1 MFVGDAFAMIGG
13 KEQED
18 STGISSLFGISW
30 DENLVQKGIENV
42 KGAGKELENIAQGLQ
57 AFTGLKNP
65 EAIAKSIKSIFTSIG
80 DTFTYYYEKP
90 KFKSQVDHMQGFI
103 SEISKNAAKG
113 LIHKAAEGM
122 DKMAAAINK
131 IDADKAES
139 FANLFKGAG
148 ELSNNAA
155 AYAQL
160 LSAVEDI
167 RDALNQSNTSTATTT
182 TTDGNAGSGGG
193 DKGLSVTL
201 RSINTTLGN
210 LNSTMSGLPGKI
222 AVLIPTEG
230 T

>member
-1 MFVGDAFAMIGG
+1 
-13 KEQED
+13 
-18 STGISSLFGISW
+18 
-30 DENLVQKGIENV
+30 
-42 KGAGKELENIAQGLQ
+42 
-57 AFTGLKNP
+57 
-65 EAIAKSIKSIFTSIG
+65 
-80 DTFTYYYEKP
+80 
-90 KFKSQVDHMQGFI
+90 MQGFI
-103 SEISKNAAKG
+103 SEISKNAGKG

-182 TTDGNAGSGGG
+182 TTSDGNAGGGGG

-230 T
+230 N